1 MEPLKTTESDEQIS
15 LFRWAQ
21 IASSVKPELKLMF
34 HVPNEGKRTRYSGG
48 KLIAEGLKPGVPDVC
63 LPVPN
68 KKYHGLFIEMKK
80 PRGGVVSDNQKACME
95 MLSNN
100 GYCVTVCHGF
110 IEAKTAITAYL
121 DSCLVDKKGTPL

>member
-68 KKYHGLFIEMKK
+68 KKYHGLFIEMKVGK
-80 PRGGVVSDNQKACME
+80 NRP
-95 MLSNN
+95 
-100 GYCVTVCHGF
+100 T
-110 IEAKTAITAYL
+110 
-121 DSCLVDKKGTPL
+121 

>member
-1 MEPLKTTESDEQIS
+1 MKSLEHSEQVSLMQWWALQCRRFGVYEQLLFAIPNGGQRNIITAKRMKDEGVRSGIPD
-15 LFRWAQ
+15 LFLA
-21 IASSVKPELKLMF
+21 
-34 HVPNEGKRTRYSGG
+34 VPRGNF
-48 KLIAEGLKPGVPDVC
+48 
-63 LPVPN
+63 
-68 KKYHGLFIEMKK
+68 HGLFVEMKK

-121 DSCLVDKKGTPL
+121 DSRLVDKKGTPL